1 MAMSINY
8 KLDNWIKYNQN
19 VLLIGKHGVGKTTLI
34 KNAFERNKI
43 NWRYFSAATMDPWT
57 DFVGIPKETTKV
69 VNNETISYIT
79 MVRPLDFVLG
89 DVEAIFMDEFNRSP
103 KKVRNAV
110 LELIQFKSIN
120 GEKFPNLR
128 MVWAAIN
135 PDDDP
140 DSYDVDKLDQAQL
153 DRFEVHKKID
163 YKPDSEFFRSKFGQE
178 IASSAI
184 SWWNELDDSIKNL
197 VSPRRLEY
205 ALNAFSRQG
214 DLRDY
219 LPQESGISKLLQA
232 LKEGPTSEKLAKFM
246 AENDKDGARLWFKN
260 ENNFNSGF
268 KYVTESKTLSDWFL
282 PLLSKEKIICLMATN
297 EKVAKHVIT
306 NIKSEMIFTEIC
318 KDILNANSDYK
329 IVSKIKRF
337 LTQNPELA
345 VILSEG

>member
-1 MAMSINY
+1 MNLDY
-8 KLDNWIKYNQN
+8 KLDNWIKNNQN
-19 VLLIGKHGVGKTTLI
+19 VLLIGKHGVGKTAII

-43 NWRYFSAATMDPWT
+43 KWRYFSAATMDPWT
-57 DFVGIPKETTKV
+57 DFVGIPKEATKIV
-69 VNNETISYIT
+69 DGESISYIK
-79 MVRPLDFVLG
+79 MIRPLDFVLG
-89 DVEAIFMDEFNRSP
+89 EVEAIFMDEFNRSP

-140 DSYDVDKLDQAQL
+140 ESYDVEKLDMPQM

-163 YKPDSEFFRSKFGQE
+163 YKPDVDFFRNKFGKLM
-178 IASSAI
+178 ADSAI
-184 SWWNELDDSIKNL
+184 SWWLELDDSIKNI

-232 LKEGPTSEKLAKFM
+232 LKDGPTSDKLAKFM
-246 AENDKDGARLWFKN
+246 AEDDKSGAKTWFKN
-260 ENNFNSGF
+260 ENNFASAS
-268 KYVTESKTLSDWFL
+268 KYIIESKTLCDWFL
-282 PLLSKEKIICLMATN
+282 PLVSKEKIISLMASHD
-297 EKVAKHVIT
+297 KIIKHVIT
-306 NIKSEMIFTEIC
+306 NVVSNQLYFDIC
-318 KDILNANSDYK
+318 KELLGAKTDYK
-329 IVSKIKRF
+329 MVNKIKRF
-337 LTQNPELA
+337 LTQNPDLA
-345 VILSEG
+345 ALLSEG